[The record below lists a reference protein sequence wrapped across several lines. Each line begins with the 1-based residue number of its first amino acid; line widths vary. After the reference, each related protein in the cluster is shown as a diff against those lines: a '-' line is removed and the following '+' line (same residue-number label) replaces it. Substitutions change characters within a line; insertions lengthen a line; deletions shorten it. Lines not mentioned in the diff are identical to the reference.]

1 MKNFIF
7 CTVNDAMV
15 QWLKLL
21 QNFTQVE
28 VKFTAISNP
37 ACDVES
43 FQRWEP
49 MIIVPTGNDELIF
62 SGQAFHQRQSSL
74 SSLSSSISSVAIF
87 QRNGA

>member
-28 VKFTAISNP
+28 VKFTAVSNP

-43 FQRWEP
+43 FQR
-49 MIIVPTGNDELIF
+49 
-62 SGQAFHQRQSSL
+62 
-74 SSLSSSISSVAIF
+74 
-87 QRNGA
+87 